1 MLITIGA
8 GVALVILKPVVW
20 FIDGN
25 NMTLIGVM
33 LILTG
38 AMFFQDSYIVYST
51 MINIIEQN
59 KQKNVDT
66 ANGS

>member
-1 MLITIGA
+1 MLITIGV

-25 NMTLIGVM
+25 NKTLIVVM

-38 AMFFQDSYIVYST
+38 AMFFSRIHISSIPQ
-51 MINIIEQN
+51 
-59 KQKNVDT
+59 
-66 ANGS
+66 